1 MLTLMIQSMTGF
13 GSASNNEF
21 TVEIRSLNHRYIDI
35 SIKLPPYMNQ
45 YEIPLR
51 NILKGRFQRGR
62 FDVSITTNINKVTQL
77 IINKELSRNI
87 CAALQ
92 DLQRELSLPGTIDIE
107 TLTGFREI
115 IVEEKPQYDIDTL
128 FTAFHEA
135 VSNLESMRI
144 REGNLL
150 AGEILGR
157 IELLRELNNK
167 INLLAPDELIKW
179 RKKFTERLRL
189 IVEDGMI
196 DNNRIV
202 QEAALMAEKL
212 DISEEISRI
221 ESHVKQFIEILN
233 NSNIIGK
240 KLDFLLQE
248 INREVNTIA
257 NKSSDYAISSLT
269 VEMKTEIEKMRE
281 QAQNI
286 Q

>member
-1 MLTLMIQSMTGF
+1 MIQSMTGF

-21 TVEIRSLNHRYIDI
+21 TVEIRSLNHRYMDI

-62 FDVSITTNINKVTQL
+62 FDVSITTNNNKATQL
-77 IINKELSRNI
+77 NINKELSRNI

-115 IVEEKPQYDIDTL
+115 VVEGKPQYDIDTL
-128 FTAFHEA
+128 FTAFHDT

-150 AGEILGR
+150 AEEILGR

-167 INLLAPDELIKW
+167 IKLLAPDELIKW
-179 RKKFTERLRL
+179 RKKFIERLRL

-196 DNNRIV
+196 DNNRII

-221 ESHVKQFIEILN
+221 ESHVKQFMEILN

-257 NKSSDYAISSLT
+257 NKSSDYEISSLT

>member
-1 MLTLMIQSMTGF
+1 MIQSMTGF